1 MQRDLVNREGLLSL
15 TKSIHIKTALFENP
29 IINKRLNRRI
39 FMKMECFQPT
49 GSFKARGIGYRCARA
64 VAAGQTHLVSSSG
77 GNAGYTAAYAGR
89 VLGAQVTVVVPGNT
103 SSKARERMAAENAG
117 VIVHGRYWDEAD
129 ALARQLVSETGA
141 AYIHPFDDPD
151 VWHGHKSLILEA
163 AVQSPHKPDA
173 VVVAVGGGGLLCGV
187 VAGLQ
192 EVGWSD
198 TAVLAVETEGA
209 DSFSAAV
216 SAGHPVTLP
225 AITSIA
231 STLGALRVTDQA
243 LDWAAHHPIVPVVV
257 SDADAVQACLHYI
270 DDMRVL
276 VEPACGAALSLLY
289 SHSER
294 LAGFE
299 TVLMVVCGGAGI
311 SLGDLRE
318 QAVRLGVT

>member
-1 MQRDLVNREGLLSL
+1 M
-15 TKSIHIKTALFENP
+15 
-29 IINKRLNRRI
+29 NKRLKRRI
-39 FMKMECFQPT
+39 LMKMECYQPT
-49 GSFKARGIGYRCARA
+49 GSFKARGIGYRCAKA

-89 VLGAQVTVVVPGNT
+89 VLGARVTVVVPGNT
-103 SSKARERMAAENAG
+103 SSKAQERMAAENSK
-117 VIVHGRYWDEAD
+117 VIVNGRYWDEAD
-129 ALARQLVSETGA
+129 SLARQLVSETGA

-163 AVQSPHKPDA
+163 AVQCPQKPDA

-192 EVGWSD
+192 EVGWND
-198 TAVLAVETEGA
+198 TTVLAVETEGA

-216 SAGHPVTLP
+216 SAGHPVTQP

-231 STLGALRVTDQA
+231 STLGAMRVTDQA
-243 LDWAAHHPIVPVVV
+243 VDWAARHPIVPVVV
-257 SDADAVQACLHYI
+257 SDADAVHACLHYV

-289 SHSER
+289 SHSEC

-299 TVLMVVCGGAGI
+299 TVLMVVCGGAGVT
-311 SLGDLRE
+311 LDELQE
-318 QAVRLGVT
+318 QATRLGIS

>member
-1 MQRDLVNREGLLSL
+1 MVD
-15 TKSIHIKTALFENP
+15 SIHVKTPLFENP
-29 IINKRLNRRI
+29 IVNERLDRRI
-39 FMKMECFQPT
+39 LMKMECYQPT
-49 GSFKARGIGYRCARA
+49 GSFKARGIGYRCAAA
-64 VAAGQTHLVSSSG
+64 VAAGQSHLVSSSG

-89 VLGAQVTVVVPGNT
+89 VLGARVTVVVPTNT
-103 SSKARERMAAENAG
+103 SSKARQRMAAENAE

-129 ALARQLVSETGA
+129 ALARRLVSETGA

-151 VWHGHKSLILEA
+151 VWQGHKSLILEA
-163 AVQSPHKPDA
+163 AAQCPVRPDA

-187 VAGLQ
+187 VAGLK

-198 TAVLAVETEGA
+198 TTVLAVETEGA

-216 SAGHPVTLP
+216 SAGRLVTLP

-231 STLGALRVTDQA
+231 STLGAMRVTEQA
-243 LDWAAHHPIVPVVV
+243 LEWAARHPIRPVVV
-257 SDADAVQACLHYI
+257 SDADAVRACLHYL

-276 VEPACGAALSLLY
+276 VEPACGAALSLIY
-289 SHSER
+289 SHSKR

-311 SLGDLRE
+311 TLDELQE
-318 QAVRLGVT
+318 QATRLGIN